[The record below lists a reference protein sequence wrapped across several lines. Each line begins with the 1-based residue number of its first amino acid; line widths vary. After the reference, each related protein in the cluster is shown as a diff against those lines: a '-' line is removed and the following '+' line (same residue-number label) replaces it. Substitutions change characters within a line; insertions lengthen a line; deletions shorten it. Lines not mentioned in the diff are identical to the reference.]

1 MKWFIGPCSI
11 QCYRGSI
18 KDGLCF
24 RFHTFCNVF
33 MQLDSFIGA
42 IELSSDKW
50 AQVPRS
56 RVNSEMSHL
65 SVLWAGWVMKCCAYA
80 GTKLIWPNVKKT
92 WQSRFRFLIHEILE
106 NNLSGFIIDFYHS
119 LVGLYKASYTH
130 LFCFSLLLVPLIKC
144 YYRLGFF
151 LKRQS
156 LVAVCSR
163 GSAHFLQHAAQ
174 SAESRAVS
182 EDQRLLF
189 CWIGHAASLTHNGIG
204 AVGGV
209 VTLSHGGPPGRLW
222 VTRIHRLSLTH
233 THWWLCLY
241 LSTDS
246 RLFESFFL
254 SLPLL

>member
-65 SVLWAGWVMKCCAYA
+65 SVLCAGRVMKCCAYA
-80 GTKLIWPNVKKT
+80 GTKLIWPNVT
-92 WQSRFRFLIHEILE
+92 NLAVEIQIHKILE
-106 NNLSGFIIDFYHS
+106 NNISGFIIDFYHS
-119 LVGLYKASYTH
+119 LVGLYKARYTN

-144 YYRLGFF
+144 YYRVFF
-151 LKRQS
+151 KKGK
-156 LVAVCSR
+156 A
-163 GSAHFLQHAAQ
+163 
-174 SAESRAVS
+174 
-182 EDQRLLF
+182 
-189 CWIGHAASLTHNGIG
+189 
-204 AVGGV
+204 
-209 VTLSHGGPPGRLW
+209 
-222 VTRIHRLSLTH
+222 
-233 THWWLCLY
+233 
-241 LSTDS
+241 
-246 RLFESFFL
+246 
-254 SLPLL
+254 